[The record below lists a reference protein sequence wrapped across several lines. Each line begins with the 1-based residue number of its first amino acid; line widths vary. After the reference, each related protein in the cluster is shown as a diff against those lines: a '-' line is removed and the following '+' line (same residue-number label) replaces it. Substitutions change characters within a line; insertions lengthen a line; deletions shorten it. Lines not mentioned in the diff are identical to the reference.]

1 MLNIFYPIFSTQ
13 QKHQPANKSAGR
25 RGNIIEWDSTPKPRK
40 FLFRDV
46 AGLPTFWEQ
55 LKIVKEKI
63 ITEMINFIKK
73 NFKYEIE

>member
-13 QKHQPANKSAGR
+13 QKHQPANKSQEDEGILSNGSRLRNR
-25 RGNIIEWDSTPKPRK
+25 RR

-55 LKIVKEKI
+55 LKIVKGTLLYK
-63 ITEMINFIKK
+63 
-73 NFKYEIE
+73 